1 MKYSPVSPDMI
12 ADPWAWNLFRCKN
25 TAGQQTYPRQMWKV
39 FFLPDD
45 VATWQKLSLAQRF
58 CQMTLCFFFAGCLCI
73 GTLTASTQWPYS
85 NEWSGCFFRVLLF
98 VWTQIK
104 RDLTLPLWST
114 KISLLTNLSMFPCWP
129 SKGSRISWTAVSSSR
144 LRQEKADDILLT
156 QRWTRILPQPIWNHL
171 HAVQLQPPLR
181 RWRGQLQKGYIG
193 CSLRSLCCLWH
204 TWCSF
209 SSSTTTED
217 FSALVDKF
225 VSTKSE

>member
-1 MKYSPVSPDMI
+1 MMLQRGKSWVWLNVFVRWP
-12 ADPWAWNLFRCKN
+12 F
-25 TAGQQTYPRQMWKV
+25 V
-39 FFLPDD
+39 FFRRVPLHRHAYSINA
-45 VATWQKLSLAQRF
+45 VALFKWMKWL
-58 CQMTLCFFFAGCLCI
+58 FFQSAVVCLNTDKI
-73 GTLTASTQWPYS
+73 
-85 NEWSGCFFRVLLF
+85 
-98 VWTQIK
+98 
-104 RDLTLPLWST
+104 DLTLPLWST